1 MQGICQEFNVA
12 ASRARR
18 PRLTSVGFAP
28 HMIKDKCAAI
38 INDDQCGYT
47 REQGMTS
54 RPMTVDEMLA
64 PGLYVTPSAVNLKF
78 LSVAAAPSS

>member
-1 MQGICQEFNVA
+1 MWPRV
-12 ASRARR
+12 ARR
-18 PRLTSVGFAP
+18 PRLTGVGFAP
-28 HMIKDKCAAI
+28 HRIKDKCAAI

-64 PGLYVTPSAVNLKF
+64 PRGM
-78 LSVAAAPSS
+78 

>member
-1 MQGICQEFNVA
+1 MPGIQCGRE
-12 ASRARR
+12 SRAPAALDR
-18 PRLTSVGFAP
+18 VGFAP

-64 PGLYVTPSAVNLKF
+64 SGLYVTPSAVNLKF

>member
-1 MQGICQEFNVA
+1 MGFIGSCGMAWATKQFRFEHNVRASCKGNIMQGICQEFNVA

-47 REQGMTS
+47 REQG
-54 RPMTVDEMLA
+54 
-64 PGLYVTPSAVNLKF
+64 
-78 LSVAAAPSS
+78 

>member
-18 PRLTSVGFAP
+18 PRWIAS

-38 INDDQCGYT
+38 INDDQCGHT

-54 RPMTVDEMLA
+54 RPMTVDEMSA
-64 PGLYVTPSAVNLKF
+64 PGGM
-78 LSVAAAPSS
+78 

>member
-12 ASRARR
+12 ASRAPAALDR
-18 PRLTSVGFAP
+18 VGFAP

-64 PGLYVTPSAVNLKF
+64 PRGM
-78 LSVAAAPSS
+78 